1 MNEIHKDLNGVIQ
14 KKIRLMGT
22 MISEIYDALR
32 EAGASEEKARKA
44 AEAIAGYENRFGD
57 VRQGLDRLD
66 AKIDREITEVR
77 ATQRLHSWMLGY
89 IVLIIT
95 TLLWRVFTL

>member
-1 MNEIHKDLNGVIQ
+1 MS
-14 KKIRLMGT
+14 M
-22 MISEIYDALR
+22 MISEVYDALR

-44 AEAIAGYENRFGD
+44 AEAIAGYENCFGD
-57 VRQGLDRLD
+57 VRYGLDRLD
-66 AKIDREITEVR
+66 AKIDREIAEVR